1 MPANNKPHPTIVRY
15 ILDVRDIFPS
25 HEALPLALLPEKT
38 HPGIVKFFHHA
49 DRKLAFGSQVLQR
62 LLVCRIH
69 FHEEHNASSDEEE
82 VTPSDIDPST
92 GQARPV
98 RRRIGLKDV
107 EIHRDEASGRPFHQH
122 DDDETSLLTPPK
134 KKPRFLE
141 DFNVSHAAGIVILAA
156 RVSEIEPPV
165 RNPLLEHPSGQ
176 IPVEY
181 QRRKRKIG
189 VDVVPTKHSP
199 PAGPDKGKRE
209 ATCEENDKWIKNF
222 IGNQIFTKHEEEQI
236 LGEADSKR
244 RVRKLYLLWALK
256 EAYVKAVGTG
266 LITDLLAI
274 EFRNTP
280 LFDVDDKQRRFRGVE
295 LYLGGE
301 KSNDWYL
308 EVTAYGGEGPEEASH
323 YLAIASQAEG
333 LREEDLLDEWE
344 ILDFEKD
351 VLPYGPFPRM
361 PNKIKRQS

>member
-1 MPANNKPHPTIVRY
+1 MPNKPHPTIVRY
-15 ILDVRDIFPS
+15 LLDVRDIFPS
-25 HEALPLALLPEKT
+25 HTALPLALLPEKT

-62 LLVCRIH
+62 LLVCRVH
-69 FHEEHNASSDEEE
+69 FHEEHDEDSDIEEE
-82 VTPSDIDPST
+82 EITTAEIDPTT
-92 GQARPV
+92 GEPRPV
-98 RRRIGLKDV
+98 RHRIGLKDV
-107 EIHRDEASGRPFHQH
+107 EIHRDEQSGRPYHKSE
-122 DDDETSLLTPPK
+122 DLEATVLTPPRR
-134 KKPRFLE
+134 KPRFLE

-165 RNPLLEHPSGQ
+165 QNPLLEHPSGLV
-176 IPVEY
+176 PVEY

-199 PAGPDKGKRE
+199 PAGPGKGRRE
-209 ATCEENDKWIKNF
+209 ATDEENEKWIKNF
-222 IGNQIFTKHEEEQI
+222 IGSQIFTKLEEDQI
-236 LGEADSKR
+236 LSETDPKR

-266 LITDLLAI
+266 LVTDLLAI

-280 LFDVDDKQRRFRGVE
+280 LFDVDNKQRRFSEVE
-295 LYLGGE
+295 LWLSGE
-301 KSNDWYL
+301 RTNDWYL
-308 EVTAYGGEGPEEASH
+308 EVSAYGGEAADQATH

-333 LREEDLLDEWE
+333 LREEDLDDDWE

-361 PNKIKRQS
+361 PEKIRR